1 MKYLILRSDG
11 LSLKNKFENGIKI
24 RPERLMDVKLA
35 LFIDDN
41 IIKEVYDIDN
51 IVIYNRDT
59 GRIDLDCLNL
69 QENHDLIGDEFKV
82 NTFNP
87 ATIAE
92 F

>member
-11 LSLKNKFENGIKI
+11 LSLKNKFEKGIKI
-24 RPERLMDVKLA
+24 RPERLIDIKFA
-35 LFIDDN
+35 LFINEDT
-41 IIKEVYDIDN
+41 IKEVYDIDN
-51 IVIYNRDT
+51 IVIYDRST
-59 GRIDLDCLNL
+59 GRIDLDCLSLNA
-69 QENHDLIGDEFKV
+69 NHELIGEEFKV